1 MGHALNYFTVAKRS
15 DIIPTA
21 EEFANCNVDRA
32 IDPSGE
38 YHGNMRI
45 HDDIICES
53 YEDAIETINEMDRGF
68 YDDHA
73 VRYKDK
79 DALKPTK
86 QMEALRAKCDKN
98 IEDRIAY
105 AKAHRPQAR
114 KSEFAGCKKCG
125 SKISLKHLRGN
136 KCPVCG
142 SDLRAEYVIE
152 RLKKYDADLDA
163 LRKKYIELKKKQ
175 TGKCPIRWAFKVEV
189 HC

>member
-1 MGHALNYFTVAKRS
+1 MHAVEYFTVADRGE
-15 DIIPTA
+15 IMRTA
-21 EEFANCNVDRA
+21 QEYAYYNTDREEN
-32 IDPSGE
+32 PSGD
-38 YHGNMRI
+38 YHGQMTI

-53 YEDAIETINEMDRGF
+53 YDDAVETIDRLDRGF

-86 QMEALRAKCDKN
+86 QMEALKAKGDKL
-98 IEDRIAY
+98 IGDRIAY
-105 AKAHRPQAR
+105 AKAHQPQAR

-125 SKISLKHLRGN
+125 SKISLKYLNGN
-136 KCPVCG
+136 KCPVCRN
-142 SDLRAEYVIE
+142 DLRPEYVLE
-152 RLKKYDADLDA
+152 RLKKYDADLEA
-163 LRKKYIELKKKQ
+163 TQKKYAELKKKQ

>member
-1 MGHALNYFTVAKRS
+1 MHAVEYFTVANKS
-15 DIIPTA
+15 DIMRTA
-21 EEFANCNVDRA
+21 DEYAYYNTDRGEN
-32 IDPSGE
+32 PSGD
-38 YHGNMRI
+38 YHGQMTI

-53 YEDAIETINEMDRGF
+53 YEDAVETIDRLDRGF

-79 DALKPTK
+79 SALKPTK
-86 QMEALRAKCDKN
+86 QMEAIRAKCDKN
-98 IEDRIAY
+98 IEDRNAY
-105 AKAHRPQAR
+105 AEAHSPQAR

-152 RLKKYDADLDA
+152 RLKNTTPTSMRC
-163 LRKKYIELKKKQ
+163 RKS
-175 TGKCPIRWAFKVEV
+175 TSS
-189 HC
+189 